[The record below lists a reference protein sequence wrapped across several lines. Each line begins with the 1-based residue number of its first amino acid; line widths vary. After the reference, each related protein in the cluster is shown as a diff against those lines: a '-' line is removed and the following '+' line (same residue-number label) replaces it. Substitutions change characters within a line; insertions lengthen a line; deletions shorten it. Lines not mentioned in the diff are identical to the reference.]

1 MNLKNIEA
9 GSKKVK
15 KTVLFKEGK
24 KTTGLIEK
32 VNEVYINVFL
42 FFESIVVNDIEN
54 VHNVSLFFIRTL

>member
-32 VNEVYINVFL
+32 IKEVYINVFL
-42 FFESIVVNDIEN
+42 FFESIVVLMILKMS
-54 VHNVSLFFIRTL
+54 SLFIRIL

>member
-32 VNEVYINVFL
+32 VKEVYINVFL
-42 FFESIVVNDIEN
+42 FFESIVVNDIKN
-54 VHNVSLFFIRTL
+54 VHYMSSLFIRIL